1 MREKNTIHTNPS
13 QSTLLPYPTTVQL
26 SRVDIP
32 SSPLKLAS
40 KTAFSTTSSREI
52 FNNTKSNQLASPL
65 LNDTN
70 HTNIDTDIEADNSN
84 MNDENALAASQH
96 QKVEEVLVEGDP
108 SVNEM
113 VGIDESEE
121 SNEQEDLSILT
132 VVQLKDRLRGLN
144 LRLGGR
150 KQELLDRLNNHLY
163 PAPAIEQSDAA
174 GADSDVDMDEE
185 TDVVVSVETDIDSDV
200 HHDTSITHVSR
211 VDSSILS
218 KKNNDLFK
226 QRTLHQITFTL
237 PSDVDEKE
245 LGISFDQNVR
255 FGRVG
260 ICGVSNSSSLF
271 DQIPPKYH
279 KRWLL
284 LAIEKENELLELE
297 RCSDA
302 INEMNNAR
310 RGKQV
315 QYHSY

>member
-1 MREKNTIHTNPS
+1 MDFTNNGGDLDMDDTNMDNANMNVGNALDAS
-13 QSTLLPYPTTVQL
+13 QLQNYTAMEEGL
-26 SRVDIP
+26 SRV
-32 SSPLKLAS
+32 
-40 KTAFSTTSSREI
+40 
-52 FNNTKSNQLASPL
+52 
-65 LNDTN
+65 
-70 HTNIDTDIEADNSN
+70 
-84 MNDENALAASQH
+84 
-96 QKVEEVLVEGDP
+96 EGNP
-108 SVNEM
+108 SVQKGM
-113 VGIDESEE
+113 VGTDELEE
-121 SNEQEDLSILT
+121 SNEQEL
-132 VVQLKDRLRGLN
+132 VG
-144 LRLGGR
+144 
-150 KQELLDRLNNHLY
+150 RLNDHLY
-163 PAPAIEQSDAA
+163 PALDVEKSDAA

-260 ICGVSNSSSLF
+260 VCGVSNSSSLF
-271 DQIPPKYH
+271 DQIPPMYH

-284 LAIEKENELLELE
+284 LAIEIENDLLELE

-302 INEMNNAR
+302 INEMNKVR
-310 RGKQV
+310 RGKQDSITHISRAIYQHFGRSISKV
-315 QYHSY
+315 ERISGQEGL